1 MICNEILSTSS
12 LEELLFQ
19 AKDEEF
25 PPNMGKKHYERYKE
39 LKEKFAN
46 YPVEMGAMSSS
57 FEMWIKK
64 TQERA
69 AEIGKIENER
79 ERSAQLAD
87 LFVEDPIVFLNRHDV
102 THTNKVQE
110 KAKEV
115 LKCFN
120 NLDLTYYELYFLL
133 CAAVVHDIGNIFGRK
148 GHERNIKAILD
159 SECADILPDSIERR
173 VIARIARAHGG
184 SISGNYDTISNLRES
199 ETINNQ
205 NVRERLLAAI
215 LRFADELADD
225 STRANHEALKSDI
238 ITEASKIYHVYSTA
252 LHTVELRKNDIN
264 QSYEVVLAYEFDSNI
279 AATLYG
285 KVGQQKYLID
295 EIYERTLKMER
306 ERRYCI
312 RYLRPYCPLERIK
325 VQITI
330 TNASDEFLSYPITY
344 TLEESGY
351 PSTPFATIKDVDCN
365 IKTGTELLNELQKEG
380 MLNEYHKSISD

>member
-1 MICNEILSTSS
+1 MICNEILSTST
-12 LEELLFQ
+12 LEELLCQ

-25 PPNMGKKHYERYKE
+25 PSSMGKKHYERYKE
-39 LKEKFAN
+39 LKEKFAD
-46 YPVEMGAMSSS
+46 YPVEIGAMSSS
-57 FEMWIKK
+57 FEAWIKE
-64 TQERA
+64 TQEKA
-69 AEIGKIENER
+69 AEISKIQNER
-79 ERSAQLAD
+79 ERIAQLAD

-110 KAKEV
+110 KAKEI

-120 NLDLTYYELYFLL
+120 NLDLTYYELYLLL

-159 SECADILPDSIERR
+159 SECTDILPDSIERR

-184 SISGNYDTISNLRES
+184 SISGNSDTISNLKES
-199 ETINNQ
+199 DKINNR
-205 NVRERLLAAI
+205 NVRERLLAAV

-225 STRANHEALKSDI
+225 STRANHAALKSDI

-365 IKTGTELLNELQKEG
+365 IKTGTELLAELRKEG
-380 MLNEYHKSISD
+380 MLNE

>member
-1 MICNEILSTSS
+1 MICNEILTTTT
-12 LEELLFQ
+12 LEELLSQ

-25 PPNMGKKHYERYKE
+25 PQNMGKKHYERYKE
-39 LKEKFAN
+39 LKAKFAD

-57 FEMWIKK
+57 LAAWIKE
-64 TQERA
+64 TQEKA
-69 AEIGKIENER
+69 MEISKIEDER
-79 ERSAQLAD
+79 ARNTQVAD

-110 KAKEV
+110 KAREI
-115 LKCFN
+115 LRCFT

-133 CAAVVHDIGNIFGRK
+133 CAAVVHDVGNIFGRN
-148 GHERNIKAILD
+148 GHEQNIKALLD
-159 SECADILPDSIERR
+159 SECTDILPDSIERR

-184 SISGNYDTISNLRES
+184 SISGNSDTISNLRES
-199 ETINNQ
+199 ETINNR

-225 STRANHEALKSDI
+225 SSKANHAALRNKI
-238 ITEASKIYHVYSTA
+238 IKEASEIYHVYSTA
-252 LHTVELRKNDIN
+252 LHTVELRKNEIN
-264 QSYEVVLAYEFDSNI
+264 HSYEVVLAYEFDSNI
-279 AATLYG
+279 AATRYG
-285 KVGQQKYLID
+285 KAGHQKFLVD

-330 TNASDEFLSYPITY
+330 TNANDEFLSYPITY

-365 IKTGTELLNELQKEG
+365 IKTGTELLDELRKEG
-380 MLNEYHKSISD
+380 MLNE

>member
-1 MICNEILSTSS
+1 MEISKI
-12 LEELLFQ
+12 E
-19 AKDEEF
+19 D
-25 PPNMGKKHYERYKE
+25 
-39 LKEKFAN
+39 
-46 YPVEMGAMSSS
+46 
-57 FEMWIKK
+57 
-64 TQERA
+64 ERA
-69 AEIGKIENER
+69 RNT
-79 ERSAQLAD
+79 QVAD

-110 KAKEV
+110 KAREI
-115 LKCFN
+115 LRCFT

-133 CAAVVHDIGNIFGRK
+133 CAAVVHDVGNIFGRN
-148 GHERNIKAILD
+148 GHEQNIKALLD
-159 SECADILPDSIERR
+159 SECTDILPDSIERR

-184 SISGNYDTISNLRES
+184 SISGNSDTISNLRES
-199 ETINNQ
+199 ETINNR

-225 STRANHEALKSDI
+225 SSRANHAALRNKI
-238 ITEASKIYHVYSTA
+238 IKEASEIYHVYSTA
-252 LHTVELRKNDIN
+252 LHTVELRKNEIN
-264 QSYEVVLAYEFDSNI
+264 HSYEVVLAYEFDSNI
-279 AATLYG
+279 AATRYG
-285 KVGQQKYLID
+285 KAGHQKFLVD

-330 TNASDEFLSYPITY
+330 TNANDEFLSYPITY

-365 IKTGTELLNELQKEG
+365 IKTGTELLDELRKEG
-380 MLNEYHKSISD
+380 MLNE